1 MHKGDKEMILERLL
15 TIALLGLLLSLAF
28 PSRAYAYLDPGSG
41 SYIFQLII
49 AGVVGLGFLV
59 KVYWGKITTFF
70 TRGSSRKG
78 TETEENP
85 DA

>member
-1 MHKGDKEMILERLL
+1 MILKRLL
-15 TIALLGLLLSLAF
+15 TVSLLSLLFYVAF
-28 PSRAYAYLDPGSG
+28 PPPVYAYLDPGSG

-59 KVYWGKITTFF
+59 KVYWGKITAFF
-70 TRGSSRKG
+70 TRGASRKG
-78 TETEENP
+78 TETEDDS